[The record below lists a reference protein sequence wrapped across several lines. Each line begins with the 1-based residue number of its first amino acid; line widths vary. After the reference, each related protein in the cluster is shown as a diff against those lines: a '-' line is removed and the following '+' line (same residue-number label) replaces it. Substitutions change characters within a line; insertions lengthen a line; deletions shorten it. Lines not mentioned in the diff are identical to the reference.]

1 MSFKV
6 GDIIYFDKNKYSGFK
21 DHLYNRPH
29 EVVEVYEGYIKT
41 KGFLPFD
48 RVLST
53 TTHSWYAL
61 VKTEPIDRKW
71 EGSKLI
77 FNFT

>member
-6 GDIIYFDKNKYSGFK
+6 GDIIYFDKNKYSGFE

-53 TTHSWYAL
+53 TRCGWYAL
-61 VKTEPIDRKW
+61 VKTEPIDRK
-71 EGSKLI
+71 
-77 FNFT
+77 